1 MENISKFTQFEG
13 CCRVTVEMIQRR
25 TEYNFSRCG
34 EYNLFG
40 WAAHAATGTWWR
52 EHKCL
57 WEFPSVFGDKFM
69 AKKLTMAPLLALTAA
84 EPQS

>member
-13 CCRVTVEMIQRR
+13 CCLVTVEMIQRR
-25 TEYNFSRCG
+25 TEYSFSKCG

-40 WAAHAATGTWWR
+40 WAAYAATGTWK

-57 WEFPSVFGDKFM
+57 WEFPSVFGDNFM
-69 AKKLTMAPLLALTAA
+69 AKKLTMAPLPA
-84 EPQS
+84 